1 MKKLLGSLLLLLIA
15 GAVVVAF
22 MYSRINEPYRGYGA
36 AEQFVDI
43 PQGTGSL
50 GIGERLVV
58 RRALFATCRR
68 FASRCG

>member
-1 MKKLLGSLLLLLIA
+1 MKKLLAALLLLVIA

-22 MYSRINEPYRGYGA
+22 MYSRVNQAYRGYGG

-50 GIGERLVV
+50 GIGERLVSSGS
-58 RRALFATCRR
+58 FATCRLLG
-68 FASRCG
+68 SRSG